1 MSGPESQ
8 IERLEVQIDELT
20 GSIRQSQKLMLG
32 GQMSAA
38 LGVLA
43 LAVFLVSSI
52 SLSLAWFMTSVALVL
67 GGFVLMGASKST
79 TDELQRA
86 LMKTQMDRTKA
97 IDALN
102 LKPIEEGDRLS

>member
-1 MSGPESQ
+1 LSGPESQ

-20 GSIRQSQKLMLG
+20 GSIRQSQKLMLV

-43 LAVFLVSSI
+43 LAVFLLSST
-52 SLSLAWFMTSVALVL
+52 SLSLAWFMTSVALAL

-79 TDELQRA
+79 TDELQRT
-86 LMKTQMDRTKA
+86 LMKTQLDRTKA

-102 LKPIEEGDRLS
+102 LKQVEEWDGRS